1 VTGPVITRWSL
12 LRAAI
17 VFVPLILFASVF
29 TGNIWLVN
37 IGVFTLMYAGLATA
51 WNLVGGYTGYI
62 TLGNVAFFGLGAYG
76 FAIIFQHVGVGSGWW
91 PFALVP
97 GLAVVVGLVSLPLGW
112 IAYRTRALSFIIV
125 TIVLVI
131 VLQYLAFN
139 LTSLTGGSPGLSIPL
154 PPFPPGSFERIFYF
168 AMLAAFGLSVL
179 ACWYVRRSRL
189 GLIMFAIRDDEDRA
203 KGIGI
208 NVAVPKL
215 IAFAASA
222 ALSAMFGAIWAY
234 YLSTIYPQFAF
245 DSEFLS
251 MAIVLIAFLGGA
263 GTLWGP
269 TVGAFILVPA
279 QQYLAFS
286 LGASN
291 YYLLGYAAIFSV
303 VMLTLRRGVVPTIND
318 LVTRRRR
325 QRRPPPQTAS
335 TGQPALA
342 EAGGTAP

>member
-1 VTGPVITRWSL
+1 MSELKITRWSL

-17 VFVPLILFASVF
+17 VFVPFILLAVVTDSAW
-29 TGNIWLVN
+29 ILN

-51 WNLVGGYTGYI
+51 WNLVGGYMGYI

-76 FAIIFQHVGVGSGWW
+76 FAIIFQHTGVGSGWW

-97 GLAVVVGLVSLPLGW
+97 ALGMAVGLVSIPLGW

-139 LTSLTGGSPGLSIPL
+139 LTSITGGPPGLSIPL
-154 PPFPPGSFERIFYF
+154 PPFSPGVFAQVYYF
-168 AMLAAFGLSVL
+168 AMLAVYGLTVL
-179 ACWYVRRSRL
+179 ICWYVRRSRL
-189 GLIMFAIRDDEDRA
+189 GLMMFALRGDEDRA
-203 KGIGI
+203 AGIGI

-215 IAFAASA
+215 TAFGVSA
-222 ALSAMFGAIWAY
+222 GLSAMFGVVWAY

-245 DSEFLS
+245 DSEFLT

-269 TVGAFILVPA
+269 TVGALILVPA
-279 QQYLAFS
+279 QQYLAFT
-286 LGASN
+286 LGASDF
-291 YYLLGYAAIFSV
+291 YLLGYAAIFVV
-303 VMLTLRRGVVPTIND
+303 VMLTLRRGVVPSIND
-318 LVTRRRR
+318 LLDRRGRR
-325 QRRPPPQTAS
+325 HRQEAVPATEPVAVQT
-335 TGQPALA
+335 
-342 EAGGTAP
+342 GGAAQ

>member
-1 VTGPVITRWSL
+1 MRELEITRWSL

-17 VFVPLILFASVF
+17 VFVPLILLAVV
-29 TGNIWLVN
+29 TGSSWVLN

-76 FAIIFQHVGVGSGWW
+76 FAIIFQHTGIGSGWW

-97 GLAVVVGLVSLPLGW
+97 ALGAAVGLISIPLGW

-139 LTSLTGGSPGLSIPL
+139 LTSISGGSPGLSIPL
-154 PPFPPGSFERIFYF
+154 PLFSLGLFTRVYYF
-168 AMLAAFGLSVL
+168 AMLAVYALAVL
-179 ACWYVRRSRL
+179 ICWYVRRSRL
-189 GLIMFAIRDDEDRA
+189 GLMMFALRDDEDRA
-203 KGIGI
+203 AGIGI
-208 NVAVPKL
+208 NVNAAKL
-215 IAFAASA
+215 IAFGVSA
-222 ALSAMFGAIWAY
+222 GLSAMFGVIWAY

-245 DSEFLS
+245 DSEFLT

-269 TVGAFILVPA
+269 TVGALILVPA
-279 QQYLAFS
+279 QQYLAFT

-291 YYLLGYAAIFSV
+291 FYLLGYAAIFIV
-303 VMLTLRRGVVPTIND
+303 VMLTLRRGVVPSIND
-318 LVTRRRR
+318 LLDRRRR
-325 QRRPPPQTAS
+325 RHRQEDVRAPEPVAVQT
-335 TGQPALA
+335 GRV
-342 EAGGTAP
+342 AP